1 MLFTPPAQN
10 ASSFDAIKTI
20 NPQTSKELVPAGE
33 INFRGIYPELLKLDV
48 KSAGASASVP
58 FFPFIMAP
66 YGAEGWYDILAYQ
79 ALLYYRMVA
88 PLNTAVDIV
97 ADEFANIKPH
107 VYDTKAKKF
116 IEHDVD
122 ELLNRPFGDM
132 VWREFAKQAAAYL
145 LVTGNNYTMLSGNVK
160 EPPLEMTN
168 IYPSLITIMPSEQDG
183 YNGEY
188 IYTSTY
194 RTQRFVRDAFLYP
207 RQFRFVNAG
216 GDHEVWQIKL
226 FNSRFLDGYG
236 QYGGSKLTPI
246 FYEIEQHLLSSIHN
260 RGILKNGGSP
270 SMIFAFKNNLTEDQ
284 RERLQG
290 QIRAKYQGA
299 NNAGRI
305 ILTEADMDAKPF
317 GITNKDMDFIEL
329 RKDLSFAIFNAL
341 KVPLALISGDHS
353 TMSNLENSVLLL
365 YDRAVIPLAQRMF
378 EEYTALLMPRYKGSE
393 NLVITF
399 QQDEITALEP
409 RKLQQVAQKVAM
421 NCLKTNEIRS
431 MIGYENI
438 PDGDDVMVP
447 STSVPL
453 SALIEDPT
461 MDSGSGSS
469 DSYDETAKRLTFADG
484 TPLFKK

>member
-1 MLFTPPAQN
+1 
-10 ASSFDAIKTI
+10 
-20 NPQTSKELVPAGE
+20 
-33 INFRGIYPELLKLDV
+33 
-48 KSAGASASVP
+48 
-58 FFPFIMAP
+58 
-66 YGAEGWYDILAYQ
+66 
-79 ALLYYRMVA
+79 
-88 PLNTAVDIV
+88 
-97 ADEFANIKPH
+97 
-107 VYDTKAKKF
+107 
-116 IEHDVD
+116 
-122 ELLNRPFGDM
+122 
-132 VWREFAKQAAAYL
+132 
-145 LVTGNNYTMLSGNVK
+145 
-160 EPPLEMTN
+160 
-168 IYPSLITIMPSEQDG
+168 
-183 YNGEY
+183 
-188 IYTSTY
+188 
-194 RTQRFVRDAFLYP
+194 
-207 RQFRFVNAG
+207 
-216 GDHEVWQIKL
+216 
-226 FNSRFLDGYG
+226 
-236 QYGGSKLTPI
+236 
-246 FYEIEQHLLSSIHN
+246 
-260 RGILKNGGSP
+260 
-270 SMIFAFKNNLTEDQ
+270 MIFAFKNNLTEDQ